1 MSRWSSLC
9 QVVHSPSSQRRSA
22 QSKNIM
28 GSGGIEW
35 HQWKKHKICSGLS
48 SKDYF
53 EILRQAYLEV
63 NRPVAL
69 RQLENA
75 VELKAET
82 VEKMF
87 LKANV
92 KLNDEIKSV
101 VRKANF
107 ISIDLKCILV

>member
-1 MSRWSSLC
+1 MW
-9 QVVHSPSSQRRSA
+9 
-22 QSKNIM
+22 
-28 GSGGIEW
+28 
-35 HQWKKHKICSGLS
+35 
-48 SKDYF
+48 
-53 EILRQAYLEV
+53 QAYLEV

-75 VELKAET
+75 VDLKAET

-92 KLNDEIKSV
+92 KLNDKIKIV

-107 ISIDLKCILV
+107 ISIDLKCILACGFFTIKILRKLI